1 MIKLTVLRNDNNEEE
16 SNLPSRFFPSAGSG
30 HGWFQLEPSGEES
43 PSHSELSWAL
53 QEWNDDCVLMEYDA
67 ATGKGRFVI
76 VDWYAPAP
84 GTVLELNLQREM
96 TPTPRTRLS
105 QSERQQ
111 LTQALGD
118 QEDLEE
124 V

>member
-30 HGWFQLEPSGEES
+30 HGWFQLEQAGAREEL

-53 QEWNDDCVLMEYDA
+53 QEWNEDCVLMEYDA

-96 TPTPRTRLS
+96 T
-105 QSERQQ
+105 
-111 LTQALGD
+111 
-118 QEDLEE
+118 LEE
-124 V
+124 QDPMDRSSG

>member
-1 MIKLTVLRNDNNEEE
+1 MFKLTVLRNDNNEEE

-30 HGWFQLEPSGEES
+30 HGCFQLEPAGAGEES

-84 GTVLELNLQREM
+84 GTVLELNLQRDRSS
-96 TPTPRTRLS
+96 PS
-105 QSERQQ
+105 DRQQ

>member
-1 MIKLTVLRNDNNEEE
+1 MIKLTVLRNANNEEE

-30 HGWFQLEPSGEES
+30 HGWFQLEPAGEES

-96 TPTPRTRLS
+96 TPTPGTRLS

-118 QEDLEE
+118 HEDLEE

>member
-30 HGWFQLEPSGEES
+30 HGWFQLEPAGEES

-53 QEWNDDCVLMEYDA
+53 QEWNDDCVLMKYDA